1 MTPHNDADHI
11 VLRGVRVHNIKNVDV
26 DIPLYTFTVVTG
38 VSGSGK
44 SSLALD
50 TLYAEGQRRYI
61 ESLSSYARQF
71 LERMDKPEADLIEG
85 IPPAIAIQQKAA
97 TKNPRST
104 VATVTEAYDF
114 LRVLYARIGT
124 VHCRQCG
131 RPVARDTI
139 DAIVDSLRTLPAGT
153 PLTVT
158 FETTIEK
165 NGAGLKKLGFYRAV
179 VDGAVVALDDLPAPK
194 GRRISIFVDRLNLD
208 PDDRERLVDSIE
220 SAMKYGGGRARVRTD
235 DGREFAFSDSLECKA
250 CGIAYED
257 PYPNLFSFNSPQGA
271 CPECHGFGDLAVLD
285 EDKIVPDP
293 SKTLEDGAIDPWTKP
308 VSKNV
313 MREMLREARKRGIP
327 TRVPWRNLKSEDRRF
342 IFEGGGSWYGV
353 KGFFDWLQAKKYKVQ
368 VRVFL
373 SRYRKYA
380 PCPTCA
386 QTRLNT
392 AALNVKVGGRSIGE
406 VVRLTVR
413 EAADFF
419 ESLVLE
425 PEEKKIAEKLVAE
438 IQNRLKYLIEV
449 GLDYITLDRMTF
461 TLSGGEAQR
470 INLAAALSSSLVG
483 TLFVLDE
490 PSIGLHPRD
499 NARLVR
505 ILKSLKDVGNTVL
518 VIEHDPDII
527 RAADYLID
535 MGPRAGEHGGEIL
548 FAGPLAT
555 LLKPRNGGA
564 PPPGNGNGSVT
575 ARYLTGEKE
584 IPMPRRRRDPRG
596 FLLVR
601 DAHAH
606 NLKHIDIRLPLG
618 VFACLT
624 GVSGSGKSTLLHDV
638 LYRGWSGE
646 TRDGFAEIRGLE
658 RIDKIICVDQSPISA
673 SPRSI
678 PATYT
683 KSMDGIRELFS
694 QTREAKLLGFKPG
707 TFSFNTKG
715 GRCEECEGAGR
726 QIVEMQFLSDVTLV
740 CEACRGKRF
749 KREVLDIRYQGKTID
764 EVLHLTVD
772 DALEFFADRPEV
784 GNKLKPLQDVGL
796 GYLRL
801 GQPTTTLSGGELQR
815 IKLAYHLVHE
825 RDRNILYLFDE
836 PTIGLHP
843 EDVSTLLR
851 CFQRL
856 VDEGHSLIVI
866 EHNLDIVKS
875 ADYVLDMGPEGGENG
890 GLIVAEGTPEAVA
903 KSRSSITAKYL
914 RKVLKA

>member
-1 MTPHNDADHI
+1 MAAPVDAEKI
-11 VLRGVRVHNIKNVDV
+11 VLRGVRVHNIKNADV
-26 DIPLYTFTVVTG
+26 DIPLHTFTVVTG

-71 LERMDKPEADLIEG
+71 LERMDKPDADLIEG
-85 IPPAIAIQQKAA
+85 LPPAIAIQQKAA

-124 VHCRQCG
+124 VHCRRCG

-139 DAIVDSLRTLPAGT
+139 DSIVEQIQTLPVGT
-153 PLTVT
+153 PLTVSFT
-158 FETTIEK
+158 AVIEK
-165 NGAGLKKLGFYRAV
+165 NAAVFKKLGFYRALVGGQV
-179 VDGAVVALDDLPAPK
+179 VPLDDLPPLK
-194 GRRISIFVDRLNLD
+194 GQSVSIYVDRLNLD
-208 PDDRERLVDSIE
+208 PDDRERLVDAIE
-220 SAMKYGGGRARVRTD
+220 SAMKHGRGRAFVRTD
-235 DGREFAFSDSLECKA
+235 DGREFVFSESLECKS
-250 CGIAYED
+250 CRVTYED
-257 PYPNLFSFNSPQGA
+257 PYPNLFSFNNPQGA
-271 CPECHGFGDLAVLD
+271 CPECHGFGDLAILD
-285 EDKIVPDP
+285 EEKIVPDP
-293 SKTLEDGAIDPWTKP
+293 SKSLEEGAIEPWTKP
-308 VSKNV
+308 VSRSV
-313 MREMLREARKRGIP
+313 MREMLREARRRGIP
-327 TRVPWRNLKSEDRRF
+327 TRVPFRDLKSEDRKF
-342 IFEGGGSWYGV
+342 IFEGDGDWYGI
-353 KGFFDWLQAKKYKVQ
+353 KGFFDWLQSKKFKVQ

-380 PCPTCA
+380 PCSACA
-386 QTRLNT
+386 QTRLNPD
-392 AALNVKVGGRSIGE
+392 ALSVKVGGKSIGD

-413 EAADFF
+413 EAAAFF
-419 ESLVLE
+419 DGLRLS
-425 PEEKKIAEKLVAE
+425 PEERKIAEKLAAE
-438 IQNRLKYLIEV
+438 IQNRLKFLIEV

-499 NARLVR
+499 NARLVQ
-505 ILKSLKDVGNTVL
+505 ILQSLKDIGNTVL

-527 RAADYLID
+527 RAADHLID
-535 MGPRAGEHGGEIL
+535 MGPRAGEHGGEVL
-548 FAGPLAT
+548 YSGPLRDI
-555 LLKPRNGGA
+555 LRPRNGNE
-564 PPPGNGNGSVT
+564 NGNGSLT
-575 ARYLTGEKE
+575 ARYLNGEKE
-584 IPMPRRRRDPRG
+584 IALPRHRRDPRS
-596 FLLVR
+596 FLLVK
-601 DAHAH
+601 DACAH
-606 NLKHIDIRLPLG
+606 NLKHVDVRLPLG

-624 GVSGSGKSTLLHDV
+624 GVSGSGKSTLLHDI
-638 LYRGWSGE
+638 LYRGWGGE
-646 TRDGFAEIRGLE
+646 TREGFAEIRGLD
-658 RIDKIICVDQSPISA
+658 RLDKIICVDQSPISA

-683 KSMDGIRELFS
+683 KAMDGIRELFS

-715 GRCEECEGAGR
+715 GRCEDCEGAGR
-726 QIVEMQFLSDVTLV
+726 QIVEMQFLSDVSLV
-740 CEACRGKRF
+740 CESCRGKRF
-749 KREVLDIRYQGKTID
+749 KREVLEIRCQGKNID

-772 DALEFFADRPEV
+772 DALEFFGDRPEI
-784 GNKLKPLQDVGL
+784 GKKLKPLQDVGL

-815 IKLAYHLVHE
+815 IKLAFHLVHE
-825 RDRNILYLFDE
+825 RDRHILYLFDE

-843 EDVSTLLR
+843 EDVSVLLR

-875 ADYVLDMGPEGGENG
+875 ADYVIDLGPEGGEKG
-890 GLIVAEGTPEAVA
+890 GTIVAEGTPETVA
-903 KSRSSITAKYL
+903 RSRTSITARYL
-914 RKVLKA
+914 RKALRN

>member
-1 MTPHNDADHI
+1 MSGEDKI
-11 VLRGVRVHNIKNVDV
+11 ILRGVRVHNIKNVDV
-26 DIPLYTFTVVTG
+26 DIPLNAFTVVTG

-71 LERMDKPEADLIEG
+71 LERMDKPDVDTIEG
-85 IPPAIAIQQKAA
+85 LPPAIAIQQKAA

-114 LRVLYARIGT
+114 LRVLYARVGT
-124 VHCRQCG
+124 VHCRRCN
-131 RPVARDTI
+131 RPVTRDTI
-139 DAIVDSLRTLPAGT
+139 DAVVDKLLALPAGT
-153 PLTVT
+153 PLSIS
-158 FETTIEK
+158 FEAVIEK
-165 NGAGLKKLGFYRAV
+165 SPAALKKLGFFRAL
-179 VDGAVVALDDLPAPK
+179 VDGRIVPFDELPSLK
-194 GRRISIFVDRLNLD
+194 SRTLSVFVDRLPAD
-208 PDDRERLVDSIE
+208 PDDRERLADSLE
-220 SAMKYGGGRARVRTD
+220 TAMKHGRGRARVQTE
-235 DGREFAFSDSLECKA
+235 DGRSFAFSDSLECKE
-250 CGIAYED
+250 CRIAYED
-257 PYPNLFSFNSPQGA
+257 PTPNLFSFNNPQGA

-285 EDKIVPDP
+285 EEKIIPDP
-293 SKTLEDGAIDPWTKP
+293 AKSLEEGAIEPWTKP
-308 VSKNV
+308 VSRGV
-313 MREMLREARKRGIP
+313 MREMLREARRRGIP
-327 TRVPWRNLKSEDRRF
+327 TRIPFRDLKAEHRRF
-342 IFEGGGSWYGV
+342 LFEGDEKWYGI

-380 PCPTCA
+380 PCPACA
-386 QTRLNT
+386 QTRLN
-392 AALNVKVGGRSIGE
+392 ADARGVKIGGLSIGE
-406 VVRLTVR
+406 IVRLTVG
-413 EAADFF
+413 EAAVFF
-419 ESLVLE
+419 HHLRLS
-425 PEEKKIAEKLVAE
+425 PEEAKIAEKLVAE
-438 IQNRLKYLIEV
+438 IENRLKYLIEV

-505 ILKSLKDVGNTVL
+505 ILQSLKGIGNTIL

-527 RAADYLID
+527 RAADHLID
-535 MGPRAGEHGGEIL
+535 MGPRAGENGGEIL
-548 FAGPLAT
+548 FAGPLST
-555 LLKPRNGGA
+555 ILKKPDGGR
-564 PPPGNGNGSVT
+564 PPSDGASIT

-584 IPMPRRRRDPRG
+584 IAVPRRRREPRG

-601 DAHAH
+601 DARAH
-606 NLKHIDIRLPLG
+606 NLKRIDIRIPLG

-646 TRDGFAEIRGLE
+646 SRDAFADIRGLE

-678 PATYT
+678 PATYL
-683 KSMDGIRELFS
+683 KAMDGIRDLFS
-694 QTREAKLLGFKPG
+694 QTREAKLAGLKPG

-715 GRCEECEGAGR
+715 GRCEDCEGAGR
-726 QIVEMQFLSDVTLV
+726 QIVEMQFLSDVILV
-740 CEACRGKRF
+740 CEGCQGKRF
-749 KREVLDIRYQGKTID
+749 KREVLEIRYRGKNID
-764 EVLHLTVD
+764 DVLHLTVD
-772 DALEFFADRPEV
+772 DALEFFGDRPEIV
-784 GNKLKPLQDVGL
+784 KKLRPLQDVGL

-815 IKLAYHLVHE
+815 IKLAFHLIHE
-825 RDRNILYLFDE
+825 RDRNIFYLFDE

-856 VDEGHSLIVI
+856 VEEGHSLLVI
-866 EHNLDIVKS
+866 EHNLDVVKS
-875 ADYVLDMGPEGGENG
+875 ADYVIDLGPEGGENG
-890 GLIVAEGTPEAVA
+890 GTVVAEGTPEAVA
-903 KSRSSITAKYL
+903 RSRASITARYL
-914 RKVLKA
+914 RKALRS

>member
-1 MTPHNDADHI
+1 MTTHNGADHI

-139 DAIVDSLRTLPAGT
+139 DAIVDSLRALTAGT

-165 NGAGLKKLGFYRAV
+165 NAAGLKKLGFYRAV

-194 GRRISIFVDRLNLD
+194 GRRVSIFVDRLNLD

-220 SAMKYGGGRARVRTD
+220 SAMKYGGGRARIRTD

-271 CPECHGFGDLAVLD
+271 CPECHGFGDLAILD

-342 IFEGGGSWYGV
+342 IFEGDGSWYGV

-419 ESLVLE
+419 ESLVLK

-527 RAADYLID
+527 RAADHLID

-564 PPPGNGNGSVT
+564 LAPGQWQRIGDRPVSHRREGDPRAPPTSRSPRLPPDQRRPRSQPQ
-575 ARYLTGEKE
+575 AYRH
-584 IPMPRRRRDPRG
+584 PSSPRRVRLPHRG
-596 FLLVR
+596 F
-601 DAHAH
+601 
-606 NLKHIDIRLPLG
+606 
-618 VFACLT
+618 
-624 GVSGSGKSTLLHDV
+624 
-638 LYRGWSGE
+638 
-646 TRDGFAEIRGLE
+646 
-658 RIDKIICVDQSPISA
+658 
-673 SPRSI
+673 
-678 PATYT
+678 
-683 KSMDGIRELFS
+683 
-694 QTREAKLLGFKPG
+694 
-707 TFSFNTKG
+707 
-715 GRCEECEGAGR
+715 
-726 QIVEMQFLSDVTLV
+726 
-740 CEACRGKRF
+740 
-749 KREVLDIRYQGKTID
+749 
-764 EVLHLTVD
+764 
-772 DALEFFADRPEV
+772 
-784 GNKLKPLQDVGL
+784 
-796 GYLRL
+796 RL
-801 GQPTTTLSGGELQR
+801 G
-815 IKLAYHLVHE
+815 
-825 RDRNILYLFDE
+825 
-836 PTIGLHP
+836 
-843 EDVSTLLR
+843 
-851 CFQRL
+851 
-856 VDEGHSLIVI
+856 
-866 EHNLDIVKS
+866 
-875 ADYVLDMGPEGGENG
+875 
-890 GLIVAEGTPEAVA
+890 
-903 KSRSSITAKYL
+903 
-914 RKVLKA
+914 